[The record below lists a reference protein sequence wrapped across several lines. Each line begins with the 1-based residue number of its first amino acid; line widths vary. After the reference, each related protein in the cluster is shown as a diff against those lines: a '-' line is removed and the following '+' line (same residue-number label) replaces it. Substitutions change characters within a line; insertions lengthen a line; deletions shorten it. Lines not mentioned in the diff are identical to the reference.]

1 MTGVQT
7 CALPISFGET
17 AQPTEMGLLPPFML
31 KTIVIDQMNDTT
43 LLSVSQACEGF
54 VGIFTSKDCKVFNAI
69 DVIPHLQDISKT
81 AHPVMSGK
89 VEEGL
94 YLLDSN

>member
-1 MTGVQT
+1 
-7 CALPISFGET
+7 
-17 AQPTEMGLLPPFML
+17 MGLLPPFML
-31 KTIVIDQMNDTT
+31 KTITIDQMNDTT
-43 LLSVSQACEGF
+43 LLSVSQACAKGF
-54 VGIFTSKDCKVFNAI
+54 VGIFTSKDCQFFNAI

-81 AHPVMSGK
+81 AHPVVSGK

>member
-1 MTGVQT
+1 MKW
-7 CALPISFGET
+7 LW
-17 AQPTEMGLLPPFML
+17 
-31 KTIVIDQMNDTT
+31 ND
-43 LLSVSQACEGF
+43 AKGF
-54 VGIFTSKDCKVFNAI
+54 VGIFTSKDYKFFNTI
-69 DVIPHLQDISKT
+69 DVIPYLQDISKT